1 MTQKKI
7 HHSELKSHSIIEFLE
22 FKNTKRLK
30 MVKLTDEN
38 ETVNELSGTSN
49 VFLHCKNCKIEF
61 GYRRNFDSELGFWKI
76 NIADLNWDVKVII
89 IMKEVYCQCGKI
101 LGETF
106 GIHHLKFKKSSIKV
120 IYEIRKEQ
128 QPVMD
133 WDD

>member
-1 MTQKKI
+1 MKIKQTQSL
-7 HHSELKSHSIIEFLE
+7 HSYIL
-22 FKNTKRLK
+22 RLRCE
-30 MVKLTDEN
+30 KLTQFCRTADHLN
-38 ETVNELSGTSN
+38 LSGTSN

-89 IMKEVYCQCGKI
+89 IMKEVYCQCEKI